1 MQDNEPKFV
10 EAVHL
15 VAVDN
20 AVEGGGQEVEPADL
34 DNAWGLKILVLGLPG
49 LGQKAHANNGQ
60 TIGSSHYFGPSS
72 SQGSEFPILL
82 KEGLDH
88 ARRSSI
94 PALALAAAIRA
105 RAAAR
110 SRFRVLERS

>member
-1 MQDNEPKFV
+1 MQDNEPEFI

-15 VAVDN
+15 IAVDN

-34 DNAWGLKILVLGLPG
+34 DNAWGLKILVLGIPG

-60 TIGSSHYFGPSS
+60 SIGSSHYFCPSLS
-72 SQGSEFPILL
+72 KGSEFPILL
-82 KEGLDH
+82 KEGFDH

-110 SRFRVLERS
+110 SRFRVLDRS